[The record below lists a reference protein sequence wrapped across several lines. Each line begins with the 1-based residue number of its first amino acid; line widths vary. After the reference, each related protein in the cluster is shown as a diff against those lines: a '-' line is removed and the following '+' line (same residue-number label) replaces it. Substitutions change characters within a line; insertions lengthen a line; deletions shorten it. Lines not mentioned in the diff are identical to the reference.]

1 MSLFNKLKN
10 DAAGAVSKV
19 GGAAAGQVLNAAA
32 GAVRSGGNRSWT
44 VVFQEFPMTA
54 DALRSLPEATLR
66 EPHFAAALLIPA
78 LCLWP
83 LNQPEA
89 LAMINFLKGP
99 EGLSTREVQFISERL
114 RGKEYVPSSYFNGA
128 TPNNN
133 YDPTEPYTVVV
144 TDNPYSYQ
152 EQGYAKLYLQ
162 SSGADSPRP
171 VQLRQRPS
179 SGEWFLW
186 DQMLL
191 SDIRQPVSADPWA

>member
-10 DAAGAVSKV
+10 DAAGAVNKV